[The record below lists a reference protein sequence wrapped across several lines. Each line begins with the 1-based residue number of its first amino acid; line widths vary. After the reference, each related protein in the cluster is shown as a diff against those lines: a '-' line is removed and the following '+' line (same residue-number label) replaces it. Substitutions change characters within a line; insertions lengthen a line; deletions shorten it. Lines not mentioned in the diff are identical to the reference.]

1 MPTVLKA
8 TSEFTST
15 AAASSAEPPN
25 ANPHGTLWDMLV
37 PIASLIVFCV
47 LALMYSGGYWGAD
60 PKYHT
65 FASALG
71 NSSAAPSLVWASFG
85 AVGIAFLMY
94 VPRGLVPFT
103 DFMSGLVEGMKLM
116 LPANIILVLAWTL
129 SGVCRDLLQT
139 PLFVQSIVTS
149 GGAEW
154 SIFLPAVIFVIAAV
168 KTDEALTAAL
178 ASPCSAVFLLAST
191 LLTVDGLVHR
201 IHDAGKLAVVHIDL
215 VDGLSSREIAVDSLN
230 ALCRPD
236 GIISTRPTLIRRA
249 RHRGLLT
256 VQRAFILDS
265 LSLTSLSGQ
274 LEQGKPDFVEILPGI
289 MPRVIAEISARTQV
303 PVIAGGLL
311 RDKADVMAAM
321 RAGAAAVST
330 SAPSLWDI

>member
-1 MPTVLKA
+1 MHPL
-8 TSEFTST
+8 
-15 AAASSAEPPN
+15 AE
-25 ANPHGTLWDMLV
+25 TLLDE
-37 PIASLIVFCV
+37 P
-47 LALMYSGGYWGAD
+47 
-60 PKYHT
+60 
-65 FASALG
+65 
-71 NSSAAPSLVWASFG
+71 
-85 AVGIAFLMY
+85 
-94 VPRGLVPFT
+94 
-103 DFMSGLVEGMKLM
+103 
-116 LPANIILVLAWTL
+116 
-129 SGVCRDLLQT
+129 
-139 PLFVQSIVTS
+139 
-149 GGAEW
+149 
-154 SIFLPAVIFVIAAV
+154 VIAAV

-230 ALCRPD
+230 ALCHPD

-321 RAGAAAVST
+321 RAGSAAVST

>member
-1 MPTVLKA
+1 MHPL
-8 TSEFTST
+8 
-15 AAASSAEPPN
+15 AE
-25 ANPHGTLWDMLV
+25 TLLDE
-37 PIASLIVFCV
+37 P
-47 LALMYSGGYWGAD
+47 
-60 PKYHT
+60 
-65 FASALG
+65 
-71 NSSAAPSLVWASFG
+71 
-85 AVGIAFLMY
+85 
-94 VPRGLVPFT
+94 
-103 DFMSGLVEGMKLM
+103 
-116 LPANIILVLAWTL
+116 
-129 SGVCRDLLQT
+129 
-139 PLFVQSIVTS
+139 
-149 GGAEW
+149 
-154 SIFLPAVIFVIAAV
+154 VIAAV
-168 KTDEALTAAL
+168 KTDESLTAAL
-178 ASPCSAVFLLAST
+178 ASPCSTIFLLAST

-230 ALCRPD
+230 ALCHPD

-289 MPRVIAEISARTQV
+289 MPRVITEISARTQV

-311 RDKADVMAAM
+311 RDKADIMAAM

-330 SAPSLWDI
+330 SESSLWDI

>member
-1 MPTVLKA
+1 MHPL
-8 TSEFTST
+8 
-15 AAASSAEPPN
+15 AE
-25 ANPHGTLWDMLV
+25 TLLDE
-37 PIASLIVFCV
+37 P
-47 LALMYSGGYWGAD
+47 
-60 PKYHT
+60 
-65 FASALG
+65 
-71 NSSAAPSLVWASFG
+71 
-85 AVGIAFLMY
+85 
-94 VPRGLVPFT
+94 
-103 DFMSGLVEGMKLM
+103 
-116 LPANIILVLAWTL
+116 
-129 SGVCRDLLQT
+129 
-139 PLFVQSIVTS
+139 
-149 GGAEW
+149 
-154 SIFLPAVIFVIAAV
+154 VIAAV

-230 ALCRPD
+230 ALCHPD
-236 GIISTRPTLIRRA
+236 GIISTRIRRA

>member
-1 MPTVLKA
+1 M
-8 TSEFTST
+8 
-15 AAASSAEPPN
+15 
-25 ANPHGTLWDMLV
+25 
-37 PIASLIVFCV
+37 
-47 LALMYSGGYWGAD
+47 
-60 PKYHT
+60 
-65 FASALG
+65 
-71 NSSAAPSLVWASFG
+71 
-85 AVGIAFLMY
+85 
-94 VPRGLVPFT
+94 
-103 DFMSGLVEGMKLM
+103 
-116 LPANIILVLAWTL
+116 
-129 SGVCRDLLQT
+129 
-139 PLFVQSIVTS
+139 
-149 GGAEW
+149 
-154 SIFLPAVIFVIAAV
+154 
-168 KTDEALTAAL
+168 
-178 ASPCSAVFLLAST
+178 
-191 LLTVDGLVHR
+191 
-201 IHDAGKLAVVHIDL
+201 VHIDL

-236 GIISTRPTLIRRA
+236 GIISTHPTLIRRA

>member
-1 MPTVLKA
+1 MHPL
-8 TSEFTST
+8 
-15 AAASSAEPPN
+15 AE
-25 ANPHGTLWDMLV
+25 TLLDE
-37 PIASLIVFCV
+37 P
-47 LALMYSGGYWGAD
+47 
-60 PKYHT
+60 
-65 FASALG
+65 
-71 NSSAAPSLVWASFG
+71 
-85 AVGIAFLMY
+85 
-94 VPRGLVPFT
+94 
-103 DFMSGLVEGMKLM
+103 
-116 LPANIILVLAWTL
+116 
-129 SGVCRDLLQT
+129 
-139 PLFVQSIVTS
+139 
-149 GGAEW
+149 
-154 SIFLPAVIFVIAAV
+154 VIAAV

-230 ALCRPD
+230 ALCHPD

-321 RAGAAAVST
+321 RAGTAAVST

>member
-1 MPTVLKA
+1 MHPL
-8 TSEFTST
+8 
-15 AAASSAEPPN
+15 AE
-25 ANPHGTLWDMLV
+25 TLLDE
-37 PIASLIVFCV
+37 P
-47 LALMYSGGYWGAD
+47 
-60 PKYHT
+60 
-65 FASALG
+65 
-71 NSSAAPSLVWASFG
+71 
-85 AVGIAFLMY
+85 
-94 VPRGLVPFT
+94 
-103 DFMSGLVEGMKLM
+103 
-116 LPANIILVLAWTL
+116 
-129 SGVCRDLLQT
+129 
-139 PLFVQSIVTS
+139 
-149 GGAEW
+149 
-154 SIFLPAVIFVIAAV
+154 VIAAV

-265 LSLTSLSGQ
+265 LSLASLSGQ

-321 RAGAAAVST
+321 RAGTAAVST

>member
-1 MPTVLKA
+1 MHPL
-8 TSEFTST
+8 
-15 AAASSAEPPN
+15 AE
-25 ANPHGTLWDMLV
+25 TLLDE
-37 PIASLIVFCV
+37 P
-47 LALMYSGGYWGAD
+47 
-60 PKYHT
+60 
-65 FASALG
+65 
-71 NSSAAPSLVWASFG
+71 
-85 AVGIAFLMY
+85 
-94 VPRGLVPFT
+94 
-103 DFMSGLVEGMKLM
+103 
-116 LPANIILVLAWTL
+116 
-129 SGVCRDLLQT
+129 
-139 PLFVQSIVTS
+139 
-149 GGAEW
+149 
-154 SIFLPAVIFVIAAV
+154 VIAAV

-191 LLTVDGLVHR
+191 LLTVDGLVRR
-201 IHDAGKLAVVHIDL
+201 IHEAGKLAVVHIDL

-230 ALCRPD
+230 ALCHPD

-321 RAGAAAVST
+321 RAGAAVVST

>member
-1 MPTVLKA
+1 MHPL
-8 TSEFTST
+8 
-15 AAASSAEPPN
+15 AE
-25 ANPHGTLWDMLV
+25 TLLNE
-37 PIASLIVFCV
+37 P
-47 LALMYSGGYWGAD
+47 
-60 PKYHT
+60 
-65 FASALG
+65 
-71 NSSAAPSLVWASFG
+71 
-85 AVGIAFLMY
+85 
-94 VPRGLVPFT
+94 
-103 DFMSGLVEGMKLM
+103 
-116 LPANIILVLAWTL
+116 
-129 SGVCRDLLQT
+129 
-139 PLFVQSIVTS
+139 
-149 GGAEW
+149 
-154 SIFLPAVIFVIAAV
+154 VIAAV

-230 ALCRPD
+230 ALCHPD

-330 SAPSLWDI
+330 SVPSLWDI

>member
-1 MPTVLKA
+1 MHPL
-8 TSEFTST
+8 
-15 AAASSAEPPN
+15 AE
-25 ANPHGTLWDMLV
+25 TLLNE
-37 PIASLIVFCV
+37 P
-47 LALMYSGGYWGAD
+47 
-60 PKYHT
+60 
-65 FASALG
+65 
-71 NSSAAPSLVWASFG
+71 
-85 AVGIAFLMY
+85 
-94 VPRGLVPFT
+94 
-103 DFMSGLVEGMKLM
+103 
-116 LPANIILVLAWTL
+116 
-129 SGVCRDLLQT
+129 
-139 PLFVQSIVTS
+139 
-149 GGAEW
+149 
-154 SIFLPAVIFVIAAV
+154 VIAAV

-230 ALCRPD
+230 ALCHPD

-289 MPRVIAEISARTQV
+289 MPRVIAEISARTHRCLSLQAACCGTKPTSWPPCAQV
-303 PVIAGGLL
+303 PPQFPPL
-311 RDKADVMAAM
+311 RPPCGISEPEQD
-321 RAGAAAVST
+321 
-330 SAPSLWDI
+330 PS

>member
-1 MPTVLKA
+1 MEQKFYDAV
-8 TSEFTST
+8 
-15 AAASSAEPPN
+15 AAS
-25 ANPHGTLWDMLV
+25 
-37 PIASLIVFCV
+37 PI
-47 LALMYSGGYWGAD
+47 
-60 PKYHT
+60 
-65 FASALG
+65 
-71 NSSAAPSLVWASFG
+71 
-85 AVGIAFLMY
+85 
-94 VPRGLVPFT
+94 
-103 DFMSGLVEGMKLM
+103 
-116 LPANIILVLAWTL
+116 
-129 SGVCRDLLQT
+129 
-139 PLFVQSIVTS
+139 
-149 GGAEW
+149 
-154 SIFLPAVIFVIAAV
+154 IAAV
-168 KTDEALTAAL
+168 KNMEGLEQCLATD
-178 ASPCSAVFLLAST
+178 PIQVVFLLFGDICSIGDIVAR
-191 LLTVDGLVHR
+191 VKQ
-201 IHDAGKLAVVHIDL
+201 AGKLAMVHADL
-215 VDGLSSREIAVDSLN
+215 VTGLSGSKEIAVDFLHS
-230 ALCRPD
+230 ATQAD